1 MGTGLVTLVACGDV
15 MPGRG
20 VDQVLPHPGDPELR
34 EDYASDANAYI
45 RLAERANGPISRPAG
60 FSWPW
65 GDALPVLEEAAPDV
79 RVINLETSVTGS
91 ADFAP
96 GKAVHYRMNPDN
108 LPCVAAIV
116 PDVCAL
122 ANNHVLDFGERG
134 LRETL
139 ASLAG
144 AGLAAAG
151 AGRDLAEARQPVAL
165 RLPDGGRMLVFSC
178 GAACSGIPPGWAAT
192 ATRPG
197 VDLVP
202 SLSPATAEGI
212 SGHEEYRDDLRLLYF
227 ASLAPG
233 TGELAALT
241 MVPMQARNMRLRH
254 ASAADGRWLGAT
266 LDRISRGFGS
276 RIEQR
281 PDGRL
286 TLRR

>member
-1 MGTGLVTLVACGDV
+1 MSTAW
-15 MPGRG
+15 
-20 VDQVLPHPGDPELR
+20 
-34 EDYASDANAYI
+34 
-45 RLAERANGPISRPAG
+45 
-60 FSWPW
+60 FS
-65 GDALPVLEEAAPDV
+65 
-79 RVINLETSVTGS
+79 
-91 ADFAP
+91 
-96 GKAVHYRMNPDN
+96 H
-108 LPCVAAIV
+108 
-116 PDVCAL
+116 
-122 ANNHVLDFGERG
+122 
-134 LRETL
+134 
-139 ASLAG
+139 
-144 AGLAAAG
+144 
-151 AGRDLAEARQPVAL
+151 VAL
-165 RLPDGGRMLVFSC
+165 NCQDPATIERFYARHFGFRRARVVPLPDGGRMLVFSC

-202 SLSPATAEGI
+202 SLSPATADALIARAQAARRPGDLVVVSIHWGSNWGYAVHGDQVCFARQLIDGGVDVIHGHSSHHPRPVEVYRGKLILYGCGDCIDDYEGI
-212 SGHEEYRDDLRLLYF
+212 SGHEEYQDDLRLLYF